1 MKFATLRTFQDLDAG
16 PASEMVYVHSKVLI
30 ADDAVAIVG
39 SANVND
45 RSLLG
50 DRDTELCVVVEDK
63 RTVRDLRLKLL
74 RAHLG
79 MEPLPHHAHPNL
91 PHFDRPHH
99 RKWDDDVDDLASPRV
114 WQTVLDVIHLN
125 TQLLEAAFDDA
136 PWDDVATLDDAKRA
150 LGLSR
155 VSRHV
160 TSPAGSDDWRGQVR
174 AVHNTLSGVKGELNA
189 FPTHF
194 LHGETLAPSLL
205 AKMFVGRRL
214 FQ

>member
-1 MKFATLRTFQDLDAG
+1 MNVFLRNARARTGHVEATLNHPF
-16 PASEMVYVHSKVLI
+16 PA
-30 ADDAVAIVG
+30 
-39 SANVND
+39 
-45 RSLLG
+45 
-50 DRDTELCVVVEDK
+50 
-63 RTVRDLRLKLL
+63 
-74 RAHLG
+74 
-79 MEPLPHHAHPNL
+79 
-91 PHFDRPHH
+91 
-99 RKWDDDVDDLASPRV
+99 
-114 WQTVLDVIHLN
+114 QVIHLN